1 MYKSILIID
10 DEEQQAKNLKEAL
23 SKSLPDCKFEIASS
37 EEEIESKIN
46 HYFFLIAIVDLRMD
60 GRQTDGIGI
69 IQEINE
75 RNPIAKVIAVSAYSD
90 EYAEA
95 LKKLIDGR
103 NIFRFSSKSSFSTW
117 LPELEEIIK
126 DCFLQFEDN
135 HYIGQRALL
144 SYYNDAK
151 NETDTFKKGQSFEY
165 FISTLFSN
173 MGYSRIRMRVKDR
186 SSNEVDLIVRNET
199 TDLFLNKFGKYF
211 LVECKNKPNEAVGK
225 NDFIVFYNKLR
236 NASSMSEL
244 GILCTSGY
252 IARTTYLE
260 AMRESQGEKKV
271 IFLSNPEI
279 VRMITSD
286 NIREEF
292 KNILDE
298 QVKDN

>member
-1 MYKSILIID
+1 MYKSVLIID
-10 DEEQQAKNLKEAL
+10 DEEQQAKNLKNAL
-23 SKSLPDCKFEIASS
+23 SARLPDFMFEIAYK
-37 EEEIESKIN
+37 EEDIESKIDN
-46 HYFFLIAIVDLRMD
+46 YFFLIAIVDLRMD
-60 GRQTDGIGI
+60 NHSKDGVAI
-69 IQEINE
+69 IKEINE
-75 RNPIAKVIAVSAYSD
+75 RNPIAKIIAVSAFSN
-90 EYAEA
+90 EYDEA
-95 LKKLIDGR
+95 LKHLIDGH
-103 NIFRFSSKSSFSTW
+103 NIFRFSNKAAYGVW
-117 LPELEEIIK
+117 LPELENIIK
-126 DCFLQFEDN
+126 DCCSQFEDN

-144 SYYNDAK
+144 SYYNEAK
-151 NETDTFKKGQSFEY
+151 NETDNYKKGQSFEY

-173 MGYSRIRMRVKDR
+173 MGYGRIRMRVKDR

-225 NDFIVFYNKLR
+225 NDFIVFNNKLQ
-236 NASSMSEL
+236 NTATMSEL

-260 AMRESQGEKKV
+260 AMRESKSDKKV

-279 VRMITSD
+279 IRMITSD

>member
-1 MYKSILIID
+1 MYKSVLIID

-23 SKSLPDCKFEIASS
+23 SKQFQEITFEIASS
-37 EEEIESKIN
+37 EEEIEKKIN
-46 HYFFLIAIVDLRMD
+46 DFFFMVAIVDLRMD
-60 GRQTDGIGI
+60 NRQKDGVAI
-69 IQEINE
+69 IKEIHE
-75 RNPIAKVIAVSAYSD
+75 RNPISKVIAISAYEK

-95 LKKLIDGR
+95 LKKLSDGG
-103 NIFRFSSKSSFSTW
+103 NIFRFSAKNKYDTW
-117 LPELEEIIK
+117 LPELEGIIK
-126 DCFLQFEDN
+126 ECFEQLDSKF
-135 HYIGQRALL
+135 YIGQRALL

-151 NETDTFKKGQSFEY
+151 NETDTYKKGQSFEY

-173 MGYSRIRMRVKDR
+173 MGYGRIRMRVKDK

-199 TDLFLNKFGKYF
+199 TDMFLDKFGKYF

-225 NDFIVFYNKLR
+225 NDFIVFNNKLQ
-236 NASSMSEL
+236 NTASMSEL

-252 IARTTYLE
+252 IAKTTYLE
-260 AMRESQGEKKV
+260 AMRESKSNKKV

>member
-23 SKSLPDCKFEIASS
+23 SKILTDCSFEIAST
-37 EEEIESKIN
+37 EEEIDAKISN
-46 HYFFLIAIVDLRMD
+46 FFFLISIVDLRMD
-60 GRQTDGIGI
+60 GHRKEGIDI
-69 IQEINE
+69 IKEINE
-75 RNPIAKVIAVSAYSD
+75 RNPIAKIIAVSAFAS
-90 EYAEA
+90 EYTEA
-95 LKKLIDGR
+95 LKHLIDGR
-103 NIFRFSSKSSFSTW
+103 SIYRFSTKTSFDTW
-117 LPELEEIIK
+117 IPELEGIVK
-126 DCFLQFEDN
+126 DCFAQIEDN

-151 NETDTFKKGQSFEY
+151 NESDAYKKGQSFEY

-173 MGYSRIRMRVKDR
+173 MGYGRIRMRVKDR

-211 LVECKNKPNEAVGK
+211 LVECKNKPNEAVSK

-236 NASSMSEL
+236 NTSSMSEL

-252 IARTTYLE
+252 IAKTTYLE